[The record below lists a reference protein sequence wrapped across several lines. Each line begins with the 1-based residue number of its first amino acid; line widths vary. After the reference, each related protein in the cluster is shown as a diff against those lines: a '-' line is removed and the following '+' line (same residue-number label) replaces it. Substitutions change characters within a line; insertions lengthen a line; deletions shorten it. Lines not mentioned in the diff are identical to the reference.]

1 MSENI
6 SLSVILPI
14 KSSKTKDFDAFFEKA
29 INSLLNQEMKFNEL
43 IIIHSKEDSLISF
56 LNEYDFKD
64 LNVVKLPWESTPNYS
79 AQINYGV
86 ENAKSEWV
94 SFFEF
99 DDEYS
104 KIWFKSFNKYSKL
117 YPDVSG
123 FLPVVVDVDN
133 KEVFAGFTNEA
144 TFAANFSQEMG
155 YLTNERTE
163 FL

>member
-79 AQINYGV
+79 A
-86 ENAKSEWV
+86 
-94 SFFEF
+94 
-99 DDEYS
+99 
-104 KIWFKSFNKYSKL
+104 
-117 YPDVSG
+117 
-123 FLPVVVDVDN
+123 
-133 KEVFAGFTNEA
+133 
-144 TFAANFSQEMG
+144 
-155 YLTNERTE
+155 
-163 FL
+163 